1 MTKVIAIIEK
11 ETRDGSTIYAQEY
24 IDVETAKKCI
34 NFYNELAKEISI
46 KAQKKI
52 LKIIE
57 TKG

>member
-11 ETRDGSTIYAQEY
+11 KTGSESTIYTQEY
-24 IDVETAKKCI
+24 IDAKTAKKCV
-34 NFYNELAKEISI
+34 NLYNDLAKEISI
-46 KAQKKI
+46 KVQKKI